1 MTDRSI
7 AEAQGQLGSLVQ
19 RYARLGV
26 FSETSL
32 EYSKYGDLDHF
43 FNRKSDLKFEI
54 WGFFVYIP
62 GFLENFLV
70 IHMDS
75 GYIQLC
81 KHLTFVACV

>member
-1 MTDRSI
+1 M
-7 AEAQGQLGSLVQ
+7 QGWEFFLKT
-19 RYARLGV
+19 AWN
-26 FSETSL
+26 TP
-32 EYSKYGDLDHF
+32 KYGDFDHF

-54 WGFFVYIP
+54 WGFFVYLP
-62 GFLENFLV
+62 GFLEDFLV

>member
-1 MTDRSI
+1 M
-7 AEAQGQLGSLVQ
+7 QGWEFG
-19 RYARLGV
+19 
-26 FSETSL
+26 ETSL

-81 KHLTFVACV
+81 KHLTFVACVWHDWLDMAP

>member
-54 WGFFVYIP
+54 WGFF
-62 GFLENFLV
+62 GTFQDLEKLLV
-70 IHMDS
+70 IHLDS

-81 KHLTFVACV
+81 KHLAFVACV